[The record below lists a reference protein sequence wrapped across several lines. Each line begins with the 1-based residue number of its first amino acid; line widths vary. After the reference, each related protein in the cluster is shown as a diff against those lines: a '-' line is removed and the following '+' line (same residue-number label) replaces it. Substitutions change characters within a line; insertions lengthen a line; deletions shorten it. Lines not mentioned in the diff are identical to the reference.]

1 MKEHNKLGFWSIV
14 MLTIN
19 SIIGTGIFLSP
30 GGVAKQ
36 SGSMAP
42 FIYIC
47 AAVFAIVLAMT
58 FASASKYTR
67 ESGAAYAYVRTAFGD
82 NTGLYVGITRF
93 VSASIAWGVMATG
106 VIKTAF
112 QILGFQ
118 AEEITFAHQTMG
130 FIILMIVL
138 FIVNVLGTK
147 VFTWVSNLS
156 TIGKCVALVIAILA
170 GIVIAAKTGNH
181 MYEINELV
189 DETGVKVVPEM
200 STAGFVTAL
209 VAAFYAFTGFES
221 VASGAGD
228 MQEPE
233 KNLPRAI
240 PLAIGIVAAIYFGI
254 ILTAMMIDPVAM
266 VTSSSVVVLADVFKN
281 AVIRNIIIIGAFVS
295 MFGINVASS
304 FHTPRLL
311 EAMANRQ
318 QVPAVFAKRNSK
330 DIPVNAF
337 IITAVFAIVIP
348 MAFSYDMKGIMII
361 STIARFV
368 QFVLV
373 PISVIMFFYGKTKNP
388 VIEGAKRNF
397 FTDVVISGISLLLT
411 VVLLVKFDWAG
422 SFSTTSETGVT
433 SLNYFAIIAMII
445 GYVVIPVLV
454 HIYANKNRS
463 EQING

>member
-1 MKEHNKLGFWSIV
+1 MEQKTKLKFWSIV
-14 MLTIN
+14 LLTIN

-36 SGSMAP
+36 AGSMAP
-42 FIYIC
+42 LIYIC
-47 AAVFAIVLAMT
+47 AAVFAIVLALT

-82 NTGLYVGITRF
+82 NAGLYVGITRF

-112 QILGFQ
+112 QILGYS
-118 AEEITFAHQTMG
+118 ADDITFGMQTIG
-130 FIILMIVL
+130 FIVLMIVL

-147 VFTWVSNLS
+147 IFSIVSNLS

-170 GIVIAAKTGNH
+170 GVVIAMMTGNH
-181 MYEINELV
+181 IAEIDSLVNEAG
-189 DETGVKVVPEM
+189 DRIVPQM
-200 STAGFVTAL
+200 TTTNFVTAL

-221 VASGAGD
+221 VASGAED
-228 MQEPE
+228 MEEPE

-240 PLAIGIVAAIYFGI
+240 PVAIGIVAAIYFGI

-266 VTSSSVVVLADVFKN
+266 VTSSSVVVLADVFEN
-281 AVIRNIIIIGAFVS
+281 AFIRNIVIIGAFVS

-311 EAMANRQ
+311 EAMAHRK
-318 QVPAVFAKRNSK
+318 QVPAVFAKRNAK

-337 IITAVFAIVIP
+337 IITTLFAIVIP
-348 MAFSYDMKGIMII
+348 MAFAYDMKGIMII

-373 PISVIMFFYGKTKNP
+373 PIAVIMFFYGKTKNP
-388 VIEGAKRNF
+388 TVENAKKNF
-397 FTDVVISGISLLLT
+397 FTDVIVSIISLVLTALL
-411 VVLLVKFDWAG
+411 LIKFDWAG
-422 SFSTTSETGVT
+422 SFSTSTETGTVV
-433 SLNYFAIIAMII
+433 NYFAVISMII

-454 HIYANKNRS
+454 YLYAKK
-463 EQING
+463 QK

>member
-1 MKEHNKLGFWSIV
+1 MEQKTKLGFWSIV
-14 MLTIN
+14 LLTIN

-30 GGVAKQ
+30 GGVAMQ
-36 SGSMAP
+36 SGSLAP

-47 AAVFAIVLAMT
+47 AAVFAIILALT

-112 QILGFQ
+112 QILGYD
-118 AEEITFAHQTMG
+118 AEQITFGMQTIG
-130 FIILMIVL
+130 FIVLMIVL
-138 FIVNVLGTK
+138 FIVNVLGKK
-147 VFTWVSNLS
+147 VFEVVSNLS

-170 GIVIAAKTGNH
+170 GIIIAIKTGNH
-181 MYEINELV
+181 MAEINTLV
-189 DETGVKVVPEM
+189 DDTGAKVVPEM
-200 STAGFVTAL
+200 TTTGFVTAL

-221 VASGAGD
+221 VASGASD
-228 MQEPE
+228 MEEPE

-240 PLAIGIVAAIYFGI
+240 PVAIGIVAVIYFGI

-266 VTSSSVVVLADVFKN
+266 VTSSSVVVLADVFQN
-281 AVIRNIIIIGAFVS
+281 AIIRNIVIIGAFVS

-311 EAMANRQ
+311 EAMANRK
-318 QVPAVFAKRNSK
+318 QVPDLFAKRNSK

-337 IITAVFAIVIP
+337 IITAIFAIVIP
-348 MAFSYDMKGIMII
+348 MAFAYDMKGIMII

-373 PISVIMFFYGKTKNP
+373 PIAVIMFFYGKTKNP
-388 VIEGAKRNF
+388 TIEGAKKNF
-397 FTDVVISGISLLLT
+397 FTDVVVSVLSLVLTALLLI
-411 VVLLVKFDWAG
+411 KFDWVG
-422 SFSTTSETGVT
+422 SFSTVDEAGVS
-433 SLNYFAIIAMII
+433 SLNVFAVVAMII

-454 HIYANKNRS
+454 YFYAKKNT
-463 EQING
+463 EKVDG